1 MKKFQENFK
10 IEHNLVP
17 SALSKKKNMTIAQ
30 ENWTKR
36 AIKLS
41 IKAVLYLNLQIGLNI
56 FCERLYFVLVLVKN
70 SWITVLA

>member
-1 MKKFQENFK
+1 M
-10 IEHNLVP
+10 P
-17 SALSKKKNMTIAQ
+17 SAPSKMKNMTIAQ

-41 IKAVLYLNLQIGLNI
+41 IKVVLYLNLQIGLST